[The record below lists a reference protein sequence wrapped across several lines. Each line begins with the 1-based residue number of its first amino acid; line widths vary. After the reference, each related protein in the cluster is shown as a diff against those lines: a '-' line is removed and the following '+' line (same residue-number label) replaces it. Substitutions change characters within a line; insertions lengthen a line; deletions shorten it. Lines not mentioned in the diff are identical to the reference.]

1 MCDWAHGFPFILRLQ
16 ACIKTT
22 ILIRLEFLQMT
33 LSSGVELAKVVL
45 TEALSLERLGLEEEF
60 S

>member
-1 MCDWAHGFPFILRLQ
+1 
-16 ACIKTT
+16 
-22 ILIRLEFLQMT
+22 MT

-45 TEALSLERLGLEEEF
+45 TEALLLERLELEGEF

>member
-1 MCDWAHGFPFILRLQ
+1 
-16 ACIKTT
+16 
-22 ILIRLEFLQMT
+22 MT

-45 TEALSLERLGLEEEF
+45 TEALLLERLGLEGEF

>member
-1 MCDWAHGFPFILRLQ
+1 
-16 ACIKTT
+16 
-22 ILIRLEFLQMT
+22 MT

-45 TEALSLERLGLEEEF
+45 TEALLLERLGLEEEF

>member
-1 MCDWAHGFPFILRLQ
+1 
-16 ACIKTT
+16 
-22 ILIRLEFLQMT
+22 MT